1 MSHSYVRIPPD
12 STGKLILSEERRV
25 ITYDNNT
32 GGTFEVGQTVTGT
45 GGATGV
51 ITGVRTKGFPA
62 NEGRLYLEQNS
73 GTWSDNEAIQ
83 VDAVTFAN
91 VNTSGANG
99 ETVDDVYIQSNV
111 IADSDRPSDTLKI
124 DSDGAAHVNFDGK
137 APFVEAQGELV
148 TTERKLVWAP
158 LFDYDFDDPNLVN
171 NEYRLQIASKTW
183 PTLPQTNA
191 GIRIQGDTSGTKG
204 RMCAFPPAYPNMV
217 YITDSEGNW
226 SPGETIRAVE
236 DPEGHFFT
244 LQGVVVPSITINS
257 QTKSVDLKL
266 PANAIDYQHA
276 IRVSNVYIPQ
286 ARAETTTI
294 AFSASA
300 GATSEAGVTRRIG
313 LFDDFNGVFFE
324 LINSDGTDATYDPTG
339 ALNTSGTKFYVVHRT
354 STKGNTNPSDEIR
367 VEQTDFN
374 VNQLDGSDAQ
384 GFAPD
389 FNNLSRV
396 WIDWPGGGAG
406 TVEFGIY
413 DDRGYRIVAH
423 RIKLQNNNEFNVNA
437 TDGHKLPIRQ
447 EILTNGGGTPGA
459 ETSIKLAEAY
469 VLRSVPTGE
478 IQIQTL
484 LHGNSTTYYENLD
497 DSRGEVPLFAM
508 QANKQ
513 LNGVDNR
520 MFARL
525 HDINV
530 NLFDSRMSRSFSNNE
545 INTTTDSIS
554 LTNHGLQDGDPVFFK
569 QGNNTVTGLT
579 DWGYYY
585 AVAEDDNT
593 LKLAT
598 SYINAVNA
606 TPVVVDITDEGE
618 GAGHLLEEPS
628 DTSVLLRIR
637 VNSQIADSVW
647 SNHNASRSGTSQ
659 TNGTGTGFRLSP
671 YVTITDASTGYTVG
685 DLLELDSGITTYR
698 ESVLEVTKVG
708 GSGEIERV
716 RVANNSVGHTTESD
730 GTTSANFG
738 SYNGQITSAITHKA
752 NGVGLSSTTGTG
764 AQFTVSVE
772 WGHAFWWVENY
783 AQWNEWNFA
792 DKGEMFT
799 DFTFALSES
808 KHKQGNLTL
817 TGQARTQKLH
827 NAKITASANWTEII

>member
-1 MSHSYVRIPPD
+1 MSHSTVRIPPD
-12 STGKLILSEERRV
+12 STGKSILVEERRV
-25 ITYDNNT
+25 LTYDNNT
-32 GGTFEVGQTVTGT
+32 GGTFEVGLTVTGT

-51 ITGVRTKGFPA
+51 ITGVRTKGFPT
-62 NEGRLYLEQNS
+62 NKGILYLEQNS

-83 VDAVTFAN
+83 VDAITFAN
-91 VNTSGANG
+91 VNTSDANG
-99 ETVDDVYIQSNV
+99 EVVDDVYIQSNV
-111 IADSDRPSDTLKI
+111 ISDSDRPNDTLKI
-124 DSDGAAHVNFDGK
+124 DTDGAAHVNFDGK

-158 LFDYDFDDPNLVN
+158 LSDYDFDDPNLVN
-171 NEYRLQIASKTW
+171 NEFRLQIASKTW

-191 GIRIQGDTSGTKG
+191 GVRIQGDTSGTKG
-204 RMCAFPPAYPNMV
+204 IMCAFPPAYPNMV

-244 LQGVVVPSITINS
+244 LQGIVVPSIEINS
-257 QTKSVDLKL
+257 QTNSIDLKL

-294 AFSASA
+294 SFSASA
-300 GATSEAGVTRRIG
+300 GGVTEAGVTRRIG
-313 LFDDFNGVFFE
+313 LFDDLNGVFFE
-324 LINSDGTDATYDPTG
+324 IVNSDGTDATYDPTG
-339 ALNTSGTKFYVVHRT
+339 GLNTSGAKFYVVHRT
-354 STKGNTNPSDEIR
+354 STKGNTNPPDEIR

-384 GFAPD
+384 AFAPD

-447 EILTNGGGTPGA
+447 EILTNGGGTPGT

-478 IQIQTL
+478 TQAQTL
-484 LHGNSTTYYENLD
+484 IHGNSTTYYENLD
-497 DSRGEVPLFAM
+497 DSRGEVPLFAV
-508 QANKQ
+508 QANKL
-513 LNGVDNR
+513 LNGIDNR
-520 MFARL
+520 MNANL

-530 NLFDSRMSRSFSNNE
+530 NLFDSRMSRSFTNNE
-545 INTTTDSIS
+545 INTTTNAIS

-569 QGNNTVTGLT
+569 QGTDTVTGLT

-598 SYINAVNA
+598 SYVDAVNA
-606 TPVVVDITDEGE
+606 TPVVVNITNAGT
-618 GAGHLLEEPS
+618 GTGHLLEEPS

-647 SNHNASRSGTSQ
+647 TSHNASRSGSSS

-671 YVTITDASTGYTVG
+671 YVTITNASTGYTVG
-685 DLLELDSGITTYR
+685 DLLELDSGIIAYR
-698 ESVLEVTKVG
+698 EAVLEVTKVG

-716 RVANNSVGHTTESD
+716 RVADNSVGHTTEVD
-730 GTTSANFG
+730 GATSANYG
-738 SYNGQITSAITHKA
+738 SYNGQITSTITHKA
-752 NGVGLSSTTGTG
+752 NGVGFSSTTGSG

-772 WGHAFWWVENY
+772 WGHGFWWVENY
-783 AQWNEWNFA
+783 AKWNEWDFSH
-792 DKGEMFT
+792 KGEMFT
-799 DFTFALSES
+799 DFTFVLSES

-817 TGQARTQKLH
+817 TGQVRTQKLH
-827 NAKITASANWTEII
+827 NAKIVASANWTEII